1 MPINDWVCPMCNKV
15 EEIFTKS
22 RTSEVEVLCKSCHT
36 VMTKKFPIVAKMSSL
51 WNAGWNKGLEGQGIY
66 SKSLGKKVH
75 SQREEEDIMRAKGF
89 VPESDFGKH
98 FIDDRQ
104 ERLAAEH
111 KKGEME
117 SQRWLDNVKKF
128 GGNKELAA
136 VETWPAKEMLEQE

>member
-36 VMTKKFPIVAKMSSL
+36 VMTKKFPVVAKMSTL

-75 SQREEEDIMRAKGF
+75 SQREEETIMRARGF

-98 FIDDRQ
+98 FIDDQQ
-104 ERLAAEH
+104 EKLAAE
-111 KKGEME
+111 KAAGEAE
-117 SQRWLDNVKKF
+117 SKRWLDNVAKF
-128 GGNKELAA
+128 DGNKELAA
-136 VETWPAKEMLEQE
+136 VETWPAHEMLKQ

>member
-36 VMTKKFPIVAKMSSL
+36 VMTKKFPIVAKMSTL

-75 SQREEEDIMRAKGF
+75 SQREEETIMRAKGF

-98 FIDDRQ
+98 FIDDQ
-104 ERLAAEH
+104 QDKLAAE
-111 KKGEME
+111 KAAGDAE
-117 SQRWLDNVKKF
+117 SQRWLDNVAKF
-128 GGNKELAA
+128 DGNKELAA
-136 VETWPAKEMLEQE
+136 VETWPAHEMLKQ